1 MALKLTEQGANDRIH
16 SLIHWVLRVYSSLAL
31 TPTIIHLLRC
41 KLWLFIVRY
50 RHKARDAAAVYGVIV
65 LLNSTNLISIFF
77 YLFNAI
83 IHSLNA
89 TTNYANIGEY
99 SDSSQCLVQVFVRA
113 YRMTLACS
121 ANWTWKLGDGQ
132 SEGNTRTLNALFK
145 VFTHFVFNN
154 HIKLALNAAWIGTA
168 SWILI

>member
-77 YLFNAI
+77 TYLMRLFI
-83 IHSLNA
+83 LWMRQLIMRIL
-89 TTNYANIGEY
+89 ANI
-99 SDSSQCLVQVFVRA
+99 
-113 YRMTLACS
+113 
-121 ANWTWKLGDGQ
+121 
-132 SEGNTRTLNALFK
+132 RTLHSASCKCSYERIEWPSHAARIEHENWEMAKAKELLEHSMHYSK
-145 VFTHFVFNN
+145 YSLTLCL
-154 HIKLALNAAWIGTA
+154 IITLSWLWMPPGLAQPVEY
-168 SWILI
+168 